1 MFIMAYVKY
10 FIFFTLFLLFGLSID
25 NAIADL
31 ISLNKSYTLEPLP
44 NYEKYDVDIIK
55 KALADGEYADEN
67 RRSMWTSKQGLTWS
81 NTPRVS
87 ITIDLEKNS
96 LINKVAFH
104 TAAGSAGVE
113 FFRSAFVYISRDNIN
128 YKYTGVINNEIQPQ
142 KYVEQEFSLINLKES
157 ARYVRLEFITVLPF
171 FVVDEVSIYGNIIKN
186 EKSYNIID
194 IKKDTSKRILM
205 ESKKYYLKKDNAY
218 LDVLNAPK
226 DIDINQ
232 RRLSLLVS
240 DFGEN
245 IIFEEVSPWEN
256 ISPLDS
262 PKKNIVKYDF
272 RLSLPVGGCGYQALR
287 ITNGFNKNKKIYIKQ
302 KGNSQYFT
310 YDIFDAGVVR
320 DIEGRAFYDIL
331 KPISSHFL
339 IKSSESKFIL
349 IKMCGNRQ
357 GNNNYEL
364 SFYDKSKIF
373 TLSGDIFYRK
383 IDGFHEPMQ
392 SVTWSYLAENKR
404 LTDTNKKDIVKKIL
418 MPLESSMV
426 IPVGWLQSYP
436 QVNEEKMNEY
446 MSLFESSIRDKKIS
460 KVIVFLGWREGR
472 TSIES
477 IEWQRDFLRWKDI
490 FFAILKKNGLTEDQI
505 YLYPYDEPYNSEMIN
520 EARLFYVWLK
530 KVSPEIKTF
539 VTLNNQS
546 AFDLHNYVDISCV
559 HSDVLPHYK
568 YENRENWLYA
578 TKGPAKSNAIYAYYR
593 LLPWIATEMKMSGV
607 GFWSLTDFGANDD
620 SSGNDYYGYGYNYS
634 PIYVNAHHV
643 FSSRRWEAWRLGLQ
657 DATLLKAHSKKY
669 GQVATDL
676 LIKQVREKAALGSTL
691 EAEIVMQQVM
701 SSLTDTKAV
710 IGQ

>member
-262 PKKNIVKYDF
+262 PKKI
-272 RLSLPVGGCGYQALR
+272 SLNMTLDCLCLWVVVA
-287 ITNGFNKNKKIYIKQ
+287 IKHYE
-302 KGNSQYFT
+302 SQM
-310 YDIFDAGVVR
+310 V
-320 DIEGRAFYDIL
+320 
-331 KPISSHFL
+331 L
-339 IKSSESKFIL
+339 IK
-349 IKMCGNRQ
+349 
-357 GNNNYEL
+357 
-364 SFYDKSKIF
+364 
-373 TLSGDIFYRK
+373 T
-383 IDGFHEPMQ
+383 
-392 SVTWSYLAENKR
+392 
-404 LTDTNKKDIVKKIL
+404 
-418 MPLESSMV
+418 
-426 IPVGWLQSYP
+426 
-436 QVNEEKMNEY
+436 
-446 MSLFESSIRDKKIS
+446 
-460 KVIVFLGWREGR
+460 
-472 TSIES
+472 
-477 IEWQRDFLRWKDI
+477 
-490 FFAILKKNGLTEDQI
+490 
-505 YLYPYDEPYNSEMIN
+505 
-520 EARLFYVWLK
+520 
-530 KVSPEIKTF
+530 
-539 VTLNNQS
+539 
-546 AFDLHNYVDISCV
+546 
-559 HSDVLPHYK
+559 
-568 YENRENWLYA
+568 
-578 TKGPAKSNAIYAYYR
+578 
-593 LLPWIATEMKMSGV
+593 
-607 GFWSLTDFGANDD
+607 
-620 SSGNDYYGYGYNYS
+620 
-634 PIYVNAHHV
+634 
-643 FSSRRWEAWRLGLQ
+643 
-657 DATLLKAHSKKY
+657 KKY
-669 GQVATDL
+669 
-676 LIKQVREKAALGSTL
+676 I
-691 EAEIVMQQVM
+691 
-701 SSLTDTKAV
+701 
-710 IGQ
+710 